1 MTEIVKSKKRAFLF
15 IRIDL
20 NFFDILLKK
29 KKEQKR
35 INLRKLVFT
44 FLHDTKYKELAF
56 FLFKFLKN
64 FFEFLEKKKEET
76 NYISFPS
83 RNLRISKIEITFH
96 NAKCNTYPRFCIQVL
111 DRPTYRLS
119 PHGRK
124 RAQDCTD
131 TWMPLR
137 SNSSRTRRIS
147 FRPGKY
153 RTDADN
159 AAC

>member
-1 MTEIVKSKKRAFLF
+1 MLFMLFNTKSYKESMPFFLSDLVV
-15 IRIDL
+15 RIFSD
-20 NFFDILLKK
+20 LKK
-29 KKEQKR
+29 K
-35 INLRKLVFT
+35 
-44 FLHDTKYKELAF
+44 
-56 FLFKFLKN
+56 
-64 FFEFLEKKKEET
+64 KKKEET
-76 NYISFPS
+76 NVYISFPS
-83 RNLRISKIEITFH
+83 HNLRISRIVFVSLH
-96 NAKCNTYPRFCIQVL
+96 LQNAITYPRFCIQVL

-147 FRPGKY
+147 FRPGRY
-153 RTDADN
+153 RIDADS